1 MTEFKLI
8 LQTYWWFYRRHIGL
22 LLLFFVGFS
31 LGSALLTAIQGLNL
45 EASKRYQSTTAMIN
59 NPVTHF
65 IRPALG
71 EHDLPFSL
79 WTQLRQQGVTAA
91 QPVVEGWAKTQTGAS
106 VNIRGVNLFQWL
118 GAANNDSSQSVER
131 SHTNVATLTFV
142 NAIYLDPSVM
152 KRLNLSAEHPTLSF
166 NDSIKNIPV
175 VAMKGLGGSALMDI
189 YLADQLLNKNGQI
202 SYFEVTEQ
210 STEQQTIIT
219 TLLKNGERLEPVQ
232 EQAFDGL
239 SRAFFLNLKA
249 LALLGYVVGAFLSFN
264 AIKLAYTS
272 RQTLQNQLFVLGC
285 SEQMLTK
292 TLLTEFTVLSFVAAI
307 FGALLGT
314 SLANFLVLDVSYTL
328 QSLYQLDRTL
338 IVQFDW
344 SLVLLGFVLN
354 LLVLLCFVFI
364 QTRNSLFNSPLLK
377 IGSVLLVMMA
387 SGYLYLFAVTEVEA
401 LLLCMGVLL
410 LFFGITP
417 WFIRRVFLI
426 KWPTKNAVLLWL
438 KADSSTQLS
447 ALTSSVLAMLMAMG
461 AAVGMQIMV
470 GSFSDALDKHL
481 TQRLS
486 ADLYV
491 RPAGDFEQLK
501 KELVNH
507 QSVAQVG
514 VYWHAPVE
522 VRTLM
527 QNERGTTPSDNKK
540 AAAKLI
546 SFGEASQYHQHL
558 NLLGDES
565 VAPYH
570 FVINDTERGCLI
582 NEPGLRKY
590 ALSTGDRV
598 LIEQGDTYIR
608 CVITGV
614 FYDYGEQ
621 ALTLVTTTHEIA
633 KSGIQFERYGLSLW
647 LNEGA
652 NTSTLRDE
660 LMTHYGLDSAQ
671 VVANKQ
677 FKAFAK
683 TLFKS
688 TFYITNALN
697 SFIILIALFGMWVS
711 FLTLGRQQL
720 EPITVLQRLG
730 VSNKSL
736 LLAKLLQTGVII
748 GATLA
753 LAIPLGLSLGW
764 VLLKY
769 VMPIAFGWSMA
780 LTVNWVEIGLFSVVI
795 FIFALISCAVPLSK
809 VLLRGTPNEHVA
821 L

>member
-1 MTEFKLI
+1 MTEFRLI
-8 LQTYWWFYRRHIGL
+8 LQTYYWFYRRHIGL

-71 EHDLPFSL
+71 EHELPFSL
-79 WTQLRQQGVTAA
+79 WTQLRQQGVTVAH
-91 QPVVEGWAKTQTGAS
+91 PVVEGWGETQAGS
-106 VNIRGVNLFQWL
+106 RINIRGVNLLQWL
-118 GAANNDSSQSVER
+118 GESNANHAQPLVRAQNNAASLS
-131 SHTNVATLTFV
+131 FV
-142 NAIYLDPSVM
+142 NAIYLDPSLI
-152 KRLNLSAEHPTLSF
+152 KRLNLPAEKPTLSF
-166 NDSIKNIPV
+166 SDSMQNIPV
-175 VAMKGLGGSALMDI
+175 IAMKGLGGSALMDI
-189 YLADQLLNKNGQI
+189 YLADKLLNQQGKI
-202 SYFEVTEQ
+202 SYFEVTGQNNEQ
-210 STEQQTIIT
+210 LTTIAN
-219 TLLKNGERLEPVQ
+219 LLNNGQRLEPVE

-239 SRAFFLNLKA
+239 SSAFFLNLKA

-272 RQTLQNQLFVLGC
+272 RQALQSQLFVLGC
-285 SEQMLTK
+285 NEQMLLK
-292 TLLTEFTVLSFVAAI
+292 TLLIELTVLSFVAAV

-328 QSLYQLDRTL
+328 KSLYQLDRTL
-338 IVQFDW
+338 IVHFDW
-344 SLVLLGFVLN
+344 SLVLIGFALN
-354 LLVLLCFVFI
+354 FFVLLCFMFI
-364 QTRNSLFNSPLLK
+364 HTRTLSFNWMRLK
-377 IGSVLLVMMA
+377 IIAMLCVLTA
-387 SGYLYLFAVTEVEA
+387 CGYLYVFAVTELEA
-401 LLLCMGVLL
+401 LLLCVAVLL
-410 LFFGITP
+410 LFFAITP
-417 WFIRRVFLI
+417 WCIKSVFLI
-426 KWPTKNAVLLWL
+426 KWPTNNVVLLWL
-438 KADSSTQLS
+438 KADSSAQLS

-470 GSFSDALDKHL
+470 GSFSEALDKHL

-491 RPAGDFEQLK
+491 RPTADIEQLK
-501 KELVNH
+501 KTLINH
-507 QSVAQVG
+507 NHVAQVG

-522 VRTLM
+522 VKTERRNIKDGML
-527 QNERGTTPSDNKK
+527 NEHNTM
-540 AAAKLI
+540 AAKLM
-546 SFGEASQYHQHL
+546 SFGQTSDYHQHL
-558 NLLGDES
+558 NLLGDQL
-565 VAPYH
+565 VAPHH
-570 FVINDTERGCLI
+570 FLVNNTEQGCLI

-590 ALSTGDRV
+590 VLSIGDSV
-598 LIEQGDTYIR
+598 LIEQNEASIR
-608 CVITGV
+608 CIITGV

-621 ALTLVTTTHEIA
+621 ALTLVTSTHVMMA
-633 KSGIQFERYGLSLW
+633 SGIKFERYGLSLW
-647 LNEGA
+647 LNEEA
-652 NTSTLRDE
+652 DTSQLRDE
-660 LMTHYGLDSAQ
+660 LMARFELDSAQ
-671 VVANKQ
+671 VIANKQ
-677 FKAFAK
+677 FKNFAK
-683 TLFKS
+683 ALFKS

-697 SFIILIALFGMWVS
+697 TFIILIALFGMWVS

-736 LLAKLLQTGVII
+736 LLAKLLQTAVII

-780 LTVNWVEIGLFSVVI
+780 LTINWIEVGLFSLAI
-795 FIFALISCAVPLSK
+795 FVFALVSCAVPLSK